1 MNERMHREYRYHPH
15 EQQRRAL
22 KWMALSLMPSFI
34 SGMCVAYYYY
44 EGKMLWQGDPQY
56 ILNMLRSVDTSPR
69 SKFYPWRMAGQEE
82 WPEHLKRYREA
93 RLATIAK
100 EKELAAERER
110 KAELE
115 VEAAVRGSQVTPL
128 APTMTALTIGTES
141 KTMLDVLGT
150 EETLPKTTNGTEK
163 KTKTKGAGET
173 KESMMIEAVPKQP
186 PEETAKPIQYFR
198 ITGMAGAMRGVISEG
213 AES

>member
-82 WPEHLKRYREA
+82 WPEHLKRYRQA

-110 KAELE
+110 NAELA
-115 VEAAVRGSQVTPL
+115 VEAAVRGSQVSPL
-128 APTMTALTIGTES
+128 ATTVTALTIGTES
-141 KTMLDVLGT
+141 KTMLDVFGT
-150 EETLPKTTNGTEK
+150 EEAMPKDGSEK
-163 KTKTKGAGET
+163 VMKTKKGADGT
-173 KESMMIEAVPKQP
+173 KESRIVEAVSKQP
-186 PEETAKPIQYFR
+186 AEEIAKPIQYFR